1 MAKVPNTTTFT
12 LQDVCNVVLGNPTT
26 LQECV
31 NNAIT
36 SWYDGTYYTA
46 PATSLY
52 EFRNYGKTGVGIN
65 LGYNSFNPTTACSA
79 STTYRYTDTGDL
91 NTSNVIWTNA
101 AGTSKAATGY
111 YSNGSI
117 ARFWNS
123 TAETLG
129 SASSC

>member
-12 LQDVCNVVLGNPTT
+12 LQDVCNVVLGNPTS
-26 LQECV
+26 LQECISL
-31 NNAIT
+31 AIT

-46 PATSLY
+46 PATSLL

-65 LGYNSFNPTTACSA
+65 LGYSISSGAAACIA
-79 STTYRYTDTGDL
+79 STTLRYTDTGDL
-91 NTSNVIWTNA
+91 NTSNAVWTDSG
-101 AGTSKAATGY
+101 GTSNAATGW

-117 ARFWNS
+117 HRFWNS
-123 TAETLG
+123 TTEVLG